1 MTSSEIKSKA
11 RESLSNKWGKAAL
24 ITFCY
29 FVIEFLINFMIS
41 GSERSFPLLSSLL
54 SIGGAVISVPLA
66 YGIMMSF
73 MKLKRSENVE
83 AFDFFTDGFS
93 NFGRAWGITWGVVK
107 KLLVPII
114 LIVVLY
120 IILIATSVSFSLFA
134 ISGGLFNSTSV
145 STSASVTTGLLSVVC
160 GIGLIALYVW
170 VAIKSLFY
178 VLVYQVAYDNPNLSS
193 KEVVEESEKLMT
205 GNRGKYFVLQLSF
218 IGWVI
223 LACLTFG
230 IGFLWLTPYI
240 TISTICFYEA
250 LAGKSDAPIEVDSEE
265 VE

>member
-1 MTSSEIKSKA
+1 MKCSEIKSKA
-11 RESLSNKWGKAAL
+11 RESLTNKWGKAAL

-41 GSERSFPLLSSLL
+41 GSKGSLPFLSSLL
-54 SIGGAVISVPLA
+54 SIGNTVISVPLA
-66 YGIMMSF
+66 FGFLISF
-73 MKLKRSENVE
+73 IKLKRDEEVQ

-93 NFGRAWGITWGVVK
+93 NFGKAWGITWGIIK

-114 LIVVLY
+114 IIIVLY
-120 IILIATSVSFSLFA
+120 IVLIASSVSLIAFSSTLFK
-134 ISGGLFNSTSV
+134 SY
-145 STSASVTTGLLSVVC
+145 SASASITAGFLSIIC
-160 GIGLIALYVW
+160 SIGLIALYIW
-170 VAIKSLFY
+170 IAIKSLFY

-193 KEVVEESEKLMT
+193 KEVVEESERLMT

-218 IGWVI
+218 IGWSI

-230 IGFLWLTPYI
+230 IGFFWLIPYI
-240 TISTICFYEA
+240 TISTICFYEV
-250 LAGKSDAPIEVDSEE
+250 LAGKSDSAIEADSEE

>member
-1 MTSSEIKSKA
+1 MKCSEIKSKA
-11 RESLSNKWGKAAL
+11 RESLINKWGKAAL
-24 ITFCY
+24 VTFCY

-41 GSERSFPLLSSLL
+41 GSEKSFPLLSSLL
-54 SIGGAVISVPLA
+54 SIGEAVISVPLA

-120 IILIATSVSFSLFA
+120 IIFIATSVSFA
-134 ISGGLFNSTSV
+134 ISGGLFNSTLV

-170 VAIKSLFY
+170 VVIKSLFY
-178 VLVYQVAYDNPNLSS
+178 VLVYQVAYDNPNFSS
-193 KEVVEESEKLMT
+193 KEVVEESERLMT
-205 GNRGKYFVLQLSF
+205 GNRGRYFVLQLSF
-218 IGWVI
+218 IGWAI

-250 LAGKSDAPIEVDSEE
+250 LAGKSDSAIEVDSEE

>member
-1 MTSSEIKSKA
+1 MTSSEIRSTA
-11 RESLSNKWGKAAL
+11 RQSLTNKWGKAAL
-24 ITFCY
+24 IAFCY
-29 FVIEFLINFMIS
+29 FLIEFLINFMIS
-41 GSERSFPLLSSLL
+41 GAKGSLPLLSSLL
-54 SIGGAVISVPLA
+54 SIGNTVISVPLA
-66 YGIMMSF
+66 YGFLISF
-73 MKLKRSENVE
+73 MKLKRGEEVN
-83 AFDFFTDGFS
+83 AFDFFADGFS
-93 NFGRAWGITWGVVK
+93 NFGRAWGITWGIIK

-114 LIVVLY
+114 IIIVLY
-120 IILIATSVSFSLFA
+120 IVLIASSVSLIAFSSTLFK
-134 ISGGLFNSTSV
+134 SY
-145 STSASVTTGLLSVVC
+145 SASASITAGFLSIIC
-160 GIGLIALYVW
+160 SIGLIALYIW
-170 VAIKSLFY
+170 IAIKSLFY

-193 KEVVEESEKLMT
+193 KEVVEESERLMT

-218 IGWVI
+218 IGWAI

>member
-1 MTSSEIKSKA
+1 MCI
-11 RESLSNKWGKAAL
+11 RD
-24 ITFCY
+24 
-29 FVIEFLINFMIS
+29 
-41 GSERSFPLLSSLL
+41 R
-54 SIGGAVISVPLA
+54 
-66 YGIMMSF
+66 
-73 MKLKRSENVE
+73 
-83 AFDFFTDGFS
+83 
-93 NFGRAWGITWGVVK
+93 
-107 KLLVPII
+107 
-114 LIVVLY
+114 LY

-218 IGWVI
+218 IGWAI

-250 LAGKSDAPIEVDSEE
+250 LAGKSDSPIEVDSEE

>member
-11 RESLSNKWGKAAL
+11 RESLTNKWGKAAL

-54 SIGGAVISVPLA
+54 SIGETVISVPLA

-93 NFGRAWGITWGVVK
+93 NFGRAWGITWGIIK

-114 LIVVLY
+114 IIIVLY
-120 IILIATSVSFSLFA
+120 IVLIASSVSLIAFSSTLFK
-134 ISGGLFNSTSV
+134 SY
-145 STSASVTTGLLSVVC
+145 SASASITAGFLSIIC
-160 GIGLIALYVW
+160 SIGLIALYVW

-218 IGWVI
+218 IGWAI

-250 LAGKSDAPIEVDSEE
+250 LAGKSDSPIEVDSEE
-265 VE
+265 IK

>member
-11 RESLSNKWGKAAL
+11 RESLTNKWGKAAL

-41 GSERSFPLLSSLL
+41 GSGRSFPLLSSLL
-54 SIGGAVISVPLA
+54 SIGETVISVPLA

-93 NFGRAWGITWGVVK
+93 NFGRAWGITWKVIK
-107 KLLVPII
+107 KMILPII
-114 LIVVLY
+114 YLIIATCIFLAFLSSVPPCIGSNSS
-120 IILIATSVSFSLFA
+120 IILLSFLFIIWSLA
-134 ISGGLFNSTSV
+134 
-145 STSASVTTGLLSVVC
+145 LL
-160 GIGLIALYVW
+160 ALYVW

-218 IGWVI
+218 IGWAI

-250 LAGKSDAPIEVDSEE
+250 LAGKSDSPIEVDSEK

>member
-1 MTSSEIKSKA
+1 MKCSEIKSKA
-11 RESLSNKWGKAAL
+11 RESLTNKWGKAAL
-24 ITFCY
+24 VTFCY

-41 GSERSFPLLSSLL
+41 GSEKSFPLLSSLL
-54 SIGGAVISVPLA
+54 SIGEAVISVPLA

-114 LIVVLY
+114 IIIVLY
-120 IILIATSVSFSLFA
+120 IVLIASSVSLIAFSSTLFK
-134 ISGGLFNSTSV
+134 SY
-145 STSASVTTGLLSVVC
+145 SASASITAGFLSIIC
-160 GIGLIALYVW
+160 SIGLIALYIW
-170 VAIKSLFY
+170 IAIKSLFY
-178 VLVYQVAYDNPNLSS
+178 VLVYQVAYDNPNFSS
-193 KEVVEESEKLMT
+193 KEVVEESERLMT
-205 GNRGKYFVLQLSF
+205 GNRGRYFVLQLSF
-218 IGWVI
+218 IGWAI

-250 LAGKSDAPIEVDSEE
+250 LAGKSDSAIEVDSEE

>member
-11 RESLSNKWGKAAL
+11 RESLINKWGKAAL

-41 GSERSFPLLSSLL
+41 GSEKSFPLLSSLL
-54 SIGGAVISVPLA
+54 SIGNTVISVPLA
-66 YGIMMSF
+66 FGFLISF
-73 MKLKRSENVE
+73 IKLKRDEEVQ

-93 NFGRAWGITWGVVK
+93 NFGKAWGITWGIIK

-114 LIVVLY
+114 IIIVLY
-120 IILIATSVSFSLFA
+120 IVLIASSVSLIAFSSTLFK
-134 ISGGLFNSTSV
+134 SY
-145 STSASVTTGLLSVVC
+145 SASASITAGFLSIIC
-160 GIGLIALYVW
+160 SIGLIALYIW
-170 VAIKSLFY
+170 IAIKSLFY

-193 KEVVEESEKLMT
+193 KEVVEESERLMT

-218 IGWVI
+218 IGWSI

-250 LAGKSDAPIEVDSEE
+250 LSGKSDTTIEVDSEE